1 MTKLQSVSYKIAF
14 LCMLFRNLI
23 TYYPGG
29 YSRFQVTGMIER
41 GQKSKPPK
49 IPRPNFQQNPKK
61 PDDMLV
67 TCWHYVMTN
76 CWPIDRISWLPWP
89 VWDWT
94 ETRLTLNPYGDRIYV
109 DRQTVTRDI
118 GQYIGQHPL
127 KDMFLRFCRSTTP
140 GFHPLIMLLWD
151 TRCISLFPFTL
162 FIRNGDSITFLLFC
176 WHQGLIIIKTK
187 C

>member
-14 LCMLFRNLI
+14 LCMLFRNLV
-23 TYYPGG
+23 TYYPWG

-76 CWPIDRISWLPWP
+76 C
-89 VWDWT
+89 
-94 ETRLTLNPYGDRIYV
+94 
-109 DRQTVTRDI
+109 
-118 GQYIGQHPL
+118 
-127 KDMFLRFCRSTTP
+127 
-140 GFHPLIMLLWD
+140 
-151 TRCISLFPFTL
+151 
-162 FIRNGDSITFLLFC
+162 
-176 WHQGLIIIKTK
+176 
-187 C
+187 